1 MKNVLIL
8 GAGQSTPYMINYM
21 LENAEKHDWF
31 VTVCDMDIALAKSR
45 VNGNTRGTAVEF
57 DVNDEVLRKRLIS
70 ESDIVLNLLA
80 PQFQYMIALDCLHF
94 GKHVVTAS
102 YTNLRV
108 ADLNN
113 DAMRKGI
120 IMLNEMGLDPGIDHM
135 SAMSMIHKI
144 RENGGYVAGFV
155 SYGGGLPA
163 PDVKSNP
170 LDYCITWN
178 PRNVI
183 MAGGDGAQYMED
195 SQVKILSHQE
205 CFQRTWNVEIEG
217 VGTFEAYPN
226 RDSLIYLDV
235 FNLKKVHTMLRG
247 TLRYPGWSETWEKII
262 KLGLPNDTMVLKGIA
277 DKSYA
282 EFIEMFLPLNMTGS
296 TLEARVARY
305 LNISPTGKIMDNL
318 KWLGLFSKEKIGKEF
333 RTTVDV
339 MTDLVKKKMPLPAGK
354 RDMVILRHEIEAVY
368 PNENNRKEKIIST
381 MIDYGVPNGFTAI
394 AKTVGAPAAIAA
406 KLILNNE
413 LPITG
418 THIPIQP
425 VIYKKVM
432 EELETLG
439 IKFEE
444 EVIPM

>member
-1 MKNVLIL
+1 
-8 GAGQSTPYMINYM
+8 
-21 LENAEKHDWF
+21 
-31 VTVCDMDIALAKSR
+31 MDIELAKLR
-45 VNGNTRGTAVEF
+45 VNGNARGTAIEF

-80 PQFQYMIALDCLHF
+80 PHFQYMIALDCLHF
-94 GKHVVTAS
+94 GKHLVTAS
-102 YTNLRV
+102 YTNLHV
-108 ADLNN
+108 AQLNN

-120 IMLNEMGLDPGIDHM
+120 LILNEMGLDPGIDHM
-135 SAMSMIHKI
+135 SAMAMIHKI
-144 RENGGYVAGFV
+144 REKGGYIEGFV

-163 PDVKSNP
+163 PEVQSNP
-170 LDYCITWN
+170 MRYCITWN
-178 PRNVI
+178 PRNVVI
-183 MAGGDGAQYMED
+183 AGSDGAQYMES

-217 VGTFEAYPN
+217 LGTFEAYPN
-226 RDSLIYLDV
+226 RNSLIYIDV

-247 TLRYPGWSETWEKII
+247 TLRFPGWSETWEKII
-262 KLGLPNDTMVLKGIA
+262 KLGLPNATMVLKGISE
-277 DKSYA
+277 KTYA
-282 EFIEMFLPLNMTGS
+282 EFTEMFLPLSYSGAS
-296 TLEARVARY
+296 LESRVARY

-333 RTTVDV
+333 VTSVDV
-339 MTDLVKKKMPLPAGK
+339 MTDLVKKKMPLPNSA

-368 PNENNRKEKIIST
+368 PNENNRREKIIST
-381 MIDYGVPNGFTAI
+381 MIEYGTPNGFTAI

-406 KLILNNE
+406 KLILNGN

-425 VIYKKVM
+425 IIYERVM

-439 IKFEE
+439 IKFTE
-444 EVIPM
+444 EVIEM

>member
-31 VTVCDMDIALAKSR
+31 VTVCDMDISLAKSR
-45 VNGNTRGTAVEF
+45 VNGNTRGTAIEF

-113 DAMRKGI
+113 DAMRKGMI
-120 IMLNEMGLDPGIDHM
+120 ILNEMGLDPGIDHM
-135 SAMSMIHKI
+135 SAMAMIHKI

-183 MAGGDGAQYMED
+183 MAGRDGAQYMED

-205 CFQRTWNVEIEG
+205 CFQRTWNVEIDG

-235 FNLKKVHTMLRG
+235 FNLKKAHTMLRG

-318 KWLGLFSKEKIGKEF
+318 KWLGLFSTEKIGKEF

-339 MTDLVKKKMPLPAGK
+339 MTDLVKKKMPLPEGK

-406 KLILNNE
+406 KLILNDE
-413 LPITG
+413 LPIKG

-432 EELETLG
+432 AELETLG